1 MFLLC
6 CSWESIQP
14 GWNIKR
20 CVLRL
25 QMFEWYFILA
35 LHILQTATSLFV
47 IFPFVGLSTCR
58 FVNCQKWW
66 SSLCLHLLLFNILLS
81 HAGKLEA
88 KGRRVGCRNSS
99 KHIYK
104 NENTHSHSEFSP
116 WILLKHFTVG
126 IIFQLKIFVQTAL
139 PCSELWNILRH
150 CRMWWWP
157 WKKSNNVFWWFCM
170 FAFFSV
176 CLLGAIRAYI

>member
-1 MFLLC
+1 
-6 CSWESIQP
+6 
-14 GWNIKR
+14 
-20 CVLRL
+20 
-25 QMFEWYFILA
+25 MFEWCFILA

-66 SSLCLHLLLFNILLS
+66 SSFCLHLLLFNILLS

-99 KHIYK
+99 KRIYK
-104 NENTHSHSEFSP
+104 NENTQSHTEFSP

-126 IIFQLKIFVQTAL
+126 IIFQLQIFVQTAL

-150 CRMWWWP
+150 PFTAGCDGDLE
-157 WKKSNNVFWWFCM
+157 KKSNNVFWWFCM

-176 CLLGAIRAYI
+176 CLLGAMVA